1 MPTVANL
8 PTPTFTFD
16 PDAPGACVAGVRPYR
31 SGSYRLDA
39 ESASGKL
46 IVHNYGHGGA
56 GITLSWGC
64 AAKVKGI
71 VQSHIAASHETEV
84 AVLGAGVMGLTAA
97 TLLLDLGLT
106 VTIYADRMPAK
117 TTSWK
122 AGGQWAV
129 SIVKYDGKEQ
139 ELKDILKTS
148 YETFKCSIGKGFGVV
163 ERPNYSPIPAENLEV
178 VMRLVPRLLPPREF
192 LERLPFEHHTQSG
205 YKYQTL
211 LIEPPTF
218 LQRLEQDLRQRGV
231 TFVQRKLAS
240 SSEVVTSLSQTIV
253 VNCTGLGAQTL
264 WHDTKVVPIT
274 GQLAMLPPQPALQ
287 YLYSKNGYL
296 FPRSDHVVIGGTYQ
310 EHVNNETPDKALCK
324 LLVHYLAAQFG
335 KATPIP
341 IPDVH
346 VHHPRNARM
355 VDPTTPAM
363 LFPID
368 SPERQALVRAT

>member
-1 MPTVANL
+1 MSTVPNL

-16 PDAPGACVAGVRPYR
+16 ADASGACIAGVRPYR

-39 ESASGKL
+39 ETASGKL

-64 AAKVKGI
+64 AAKVKEI
-71 VQSHIAASHETEV
+71 VQRRIAASHDTEV

-97 TLLLDLGLT
+97 TLLLDLGLG
-106 VTIYADRMPAK
+106 VTIYADRMPLE
-117 TTSWK
+117 TTSSK
-122 AGGQWAV
+122 AGGQWAL
-129 SIVKYDGKEQ
+129 SIVAYAGKEQ
-139 ELKDILKTS
+139 ELKDILNTS
-148 YETFKCSIGKGFGVV
+148 YTTFRSSIDNGFGVA

-178 VMRLVPRLLPPREF
+178 VMRLVPGLLPRREF
-192 LERLPFEHHTQSG
+192 LERLPFEHHTQAG
-205 YKYQTL
+205 YRYQTL
-211 LIEPPTF
+211 LIEPPIF
-218 LQRLEQDLRQRGV
+218 LRRLERDLRQRGV
-231 TFVQRKLAS
+231 TFMQRKFAS
-240 SSEVVTSLSQTIV
+240 RSEVVTSLAQTIV

-264 WHDTKVVPIT
+264 WHDARVVPIT
-274 GQLAMLPPQPALQ
+274 GQLAMLPPQPNLQ
-287 YLYSKNGYL
+287 YLYSKNGYM

-310 EHVNNETPDKALCK
+310 EHLNNETPDKALCK
-324 LLVHYLAAQFG
+324 VLVHYLAAQFG

-341 IPDVH
+341 IPDHH

-368 SPERQALVRAT
+368 SPERRARR